1 MVNGFVETLAMR
13 SDVVRNVS
21 CGRNALAR
29 VESSIAS
36 IILVQRIEFNTDF
49 YSFINRPR
57 SWHMACSTVTLCWT
71 CVLEQPLM
79 SQLSRDCR
87 AAYRHGRR
95 QSRLY
100 VVHPQKSSLI
110 VVYCEMEQ
118 DGGGWTVL
126 QRNTVSQKTSWDHSW
141 TAYKKG
147 FGNLEGNHWLGNTFI
162 YLLTRQNAFAVRS
175 VIVNADGEKRYANYH
190 SFALLDSEGNGY
202 ALRLGDYSGD
212 AGDALTII
220 YESGIHDNMKF
231 STLDKDQDRR
241 IPNNC
246 ALNYAGGWW
255 YDSCHSALL
264 NSDNGIYWKGL
275 CTEYKPCE
283 SAYIMIRPN
292 GKNCNR
298 HIKF

>member
-1 MVNGFVETLAMR
+1 MDIPMHHGCNPLNSLWWVFFFPKYLA
-13 SDVVRNVS
+13 
-21 CGRNALAR
+21 
-29 VESSIAS
+29 
-36 IILVQRIEFNTDF
+36 
-49 YSFINRPR
+49 
-57 SWHMACSTVTLCWT
+57 
-71 CVLEQPLM
+71 
-79 SQLSRDCR
+79 RDCR
-87 AAYRHGRR
+87 AAYRHGTR
-95 QSRLY
+95 QSGLY
-100 VVHPQKSSLI
+100 VVHPPNSSLI

-162 YLLTRQNAFAVRS
+162 YLLTRQNAFAVRF

-220 YESGIHDNMKF
+220 YESGIHDNMKL

-246 ALNYAGGWW
+246 AGGWW

-264 NSDNGIYWKGL
+264 NSDNGIYWKDL
-275 CTEYKPCE
+275 CTEYKPRQ